1 MAIPQWAKNLRQINT
16 EIKERGGRYY
26 LYEVSS
32 VYDKELKRA
41 KKISGKYLGSLE
53 EEKGFIPAERML
65 VTKTEKPCSK
75 EYGASNFLMSKSE
88 DIYAMLKKY
97 FPNYAPEIYCASII
111 RTMAPCALKYVSERY
126 DSSYLSNIF
135 PNLALS
141 PSSISRMFNEIGKQR
156 DKISMFM
163 KEFIPNEVE
172 YILFD
177 GTSLVSHSKYIDY
190 AKRGYNSKGDHN
202 PQINLMYAFCLTGNE
217 KSPMYYKKIPGD
229 IREVTAFR
237 QLLNEMSK
245 GEGIVVADKGFASL
259 QNITELE
266 ENGINYI
273 IPLKRSSTWYDDSPL
288 KNKDKSGFDGYFMFN
303 DRPIW
308 YSKQTSDQGKTMFLY
323 QDSLLEYVEQKDY
336 MERLMRKKDDTFDE
350 EEFMRKQLR
359 LGTIVLVTNLDKD
372 ASEVYY
378 MYKMRNEIE
387 QMFDVYK
394 NELENNT
401 SNMQSNESQE
411 AWCFVNHISMM
422 LAYRTYMTLLKS
434 DGLKK
439 YSVIGILK
447 EYLKEIRVSSLDRK
461 TWTLE
466 HISKRKRDSLMVLNL
481 ELLDPK
487 S

>member
-1 MAIPQWAKNLRQINT
+1 MAIPQWAKNLRKKNT

-41 KKISGKYLGSLE
+41 KKISGRYLGSLD
-53 EEKGFIPAERML
+53 EEKGFIPAEKML
-65 VTKTEKPCSK
+65 VSKAVKPSSK
-75 EYGASNFLMSKSE
+75 EFGASHFLMSKSE
-88 DIYAMLKKY
+88 DIYALLKEY
-97 FPNYAPEIYCASII
+97 FPNYASEIYCASII
-111 RTMAPCALKYVSERY
+111 RTMSPCALKYVSERY

-156 DKISMFM
+156 DKISLFM
-163 KEFIPNEVE
+163 KEFIPKEAN

-177 GTSLVSHSKYIDY
+177 GTSLISHSKHIDY

-202 PQINLMYAFCLTGNE
+202 PQINLMYAFCLTDNE
-217 KSPMYYKKIPGD
+217 KSPIYYKKIPGD

-237 QLLNEMSK
+237 QLLNEMDNTK
-245 GEGIVVADKGFASL
+245 GIVIADKGFASL
-259 QNITELE
+259 QNMSELE
-266 ENGINYI
+266 ENDINYI
-273 IPLKRSSTWYDDSPL
+273 IPLRRSSTWYDDSPL
-288 KNKDKSGFDGYFMFN
+288 KNKDKSGFDGHFMFN
-303 DRPIW
+303 GRPIW
-308 YSKQTSDQGKTMFLY
+308 YSKQTSPQGKTIFLY

-336 MERLMRKKDDTFDE
+336 MERLMRKKDNTFDE
-350 EEFMRKQLR
+350 EEFMKKQLR
-359 LGTIVLVTNLDKD
+359 LGTIVLVTSLGQE
-372 ASEVYY
+372 ASDVYY
-378 MYKMRNEIE
+378 TYKMRNEIE
-387 QMFDVYK
+387 QMFDMYK
-394 NELENNT
+394 NELENDT

-411 AWCFVNHISMM
+411 AWCFLNHLSMM
-422 LAYRTYMTLLKS
+422 LAYRTYMELLKN

-466 HISKRKRDSLMVLNL
+466 HVSKRKRDSLKILNL
-481 ELLDPK
+481 ELSDPK
-487 S
+487 D